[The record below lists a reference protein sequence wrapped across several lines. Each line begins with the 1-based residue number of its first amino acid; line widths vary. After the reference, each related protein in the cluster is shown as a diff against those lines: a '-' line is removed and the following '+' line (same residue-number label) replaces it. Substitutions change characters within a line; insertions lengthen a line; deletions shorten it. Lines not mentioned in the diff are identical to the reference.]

1 MIKFNLKRLNILI
14 FTILV
19 FINPL
24 HSAETN
30 ELLKV
35 NWSFKQLTGKFDR
48 ASLQRGFQVYKEG
61 WNEGL
66 KTQNKEL
73 LENYI
78 NYLENV
84 KNYSDHTC
92 TAYKNDLE
100 QYFDYLKNTQK
111 NLFDNEDF
119 VDYLFSLEL
128 AKSTINRKLT
138 SVNNFLLWSSKL
150 DKYKGKTFRK
160 SENLKTEKKLPN
172 ILTSNYINNLI
183 DKLPTSTAK
192 DVRNKAIIELLYSS
206 GLRVS
211 ELVNL
216 KINDVKN
223 DGSLRVIGKGR
234 KERILPMTDQA
245 YKIISLWLKS
255 NRAEFLK
262 DNDNQFIFLGVRGQ
276 QITDRE
282 VRRVVKLIT
291 GTFPHNIRH
300 SFATHVL
307 DGGADLRV
315 VQELLGHSDP
325 GTTQIYTHISKKKL
339 QEKYKRTH
347 PRG

>member
-1 MIKFNLKRLNILI
+1 M
-14 FTILV
+14 
-19 FINPL
+19 
-24 HSAETN
+24 
-30 ELLKV
+30 
-35 NWSFKQLTGKFDR
+35 
-48 ASLQRGFQVYKEG
+48 
-61 WNEGL
+61 

-84 KNYSDHTC
+84 KNYSDHTT

-192 DVRNKAIIELLYSS
+192 DVRNKAIIELLYSC

-234 KERILPMTDQA
+234 KERLLPMTDQA

-262 DNDNQFIFLGVRGQ
+262 DNDNQFIFLGVRGK

-282 VRRVVKLIT
+282 VRRVVNLIT

-300 SFATHVL
+300 TFATHVL

>member
-1 MIKFNLKRLNILI
+1 M
-14 FTILV
+14 
-19 FINPL
+19 
-24 HSAETN
+24 
-30 ELLKV
+30 
-35 NWSFKQLTGKFDR
+35 
-48 ASLQRGFQVYKEG
+48 
-61 WNEGL
+61 

-84 KNYSDHTC
+84 KNYSDHTT

-150 DKYKGKTFRK
+150 DKCKGKTFRK

-234 KERILPMTDQA
+234 KERLLPMTDQA

-255 NRAEFLK
+255 NRTEFLK

-282 VRRVVKLIT
+282 VRRVVNLIT

-300 SFATHVL
+300 TFATHVL

>member
-1 MIKFNLKRLNILI
+1 M
-14 FTILV
+14 
-19 FINPL
+19 
-24 HSAETN
+24 
-30 ELLKV
+30 
-35 NWSFKQLTGKFDR
+35 
-48 ASLQRGFQVYKEG
+48 
-61 WNEGL
+61 

-78 NYLENV
+78 SYLENV

-100 QYFDYLKNTQK
+100 QYFDYLKNTKK

-262 DNDNQFIFLGVRGQ
+262 DNDNQFIFLGVRGK

-282 VRRVVKLIT
+282 VRRVVNLIT

-300 SFATHVL
+300 TFATHVL

>member
-1 MIKFNLKRLNILI
+1 M
-14 FTILV
+14 
-19 FINPL
+19 
-24 HSAETN
+24 
-30 ELLKV
+30 
-35 NWSFKQLTGKFDR
+35 
-48 ASLQRGFQVYKEG
+48 
-61 WNEGL
+61 

-84 KNYSDHTC
+84 KNYSDHTT

-234 KERILPMTDQA
+234 KERLLPMTDQA

-262 DNDNQFIFLGVRGQ
+262 DNDNQFIFLGVRGK

-282 VRRVVKLIT
+282 VRRIVNLIT

-300 SFATHVL
+300 TFATHVL

>member
-1 MIKFNLKRLNILI
+1 MKI
-14 FTILV
+14 
-19 FINPL
+19 
-24 HSAETN
+24 
-30 ELLKV
+30 
-35 NWSFKQLTGKFDR
+35 
-48 ASLQRGFQVYKEG
+48 
-61 WNEGL
+61 
-66 KTQNKEL
+66 QNKEL
-73 LENYI
+73 LDNYI
-78 NYLENV
+78 NYLQNV
-84 KNYSDHTC
+84 KNYSNHTC

-100 QYFDYLKNTQK
+100 QYFEYLKNQEK
-111 NLFDNEDF
+111 NLFDNKDF
-119 VDYLFSLEL
+119 VDYLFGLEL

-138 SVNNFLLWSSKL
+138 SVNNFLLWTSKL
-150 DKYKGKTFRK
+150 DKYKGKTFTK
-160 SENLKTEKKLPN
+160 SENLKTEKKLPD

-183 DKLPTSTAK
+183 DNLPISSAK
-192 DVRNKAIIELLYSS
+192 EVRNKAIIELLYSS

-216 KINDVKN
+216 KVNDVKN
-223 DGSLRVIGKGR
+223 DRSLRVIGKGR

-245 YKIISLWLKS
+245 YKIISLWSKS

-262 DNDNQFIFLGVRGQ
+262 NNENQFLFLGVRGK

-300 SFATHVL
+300 TFATHVL

>member
-1 MIKFNLKRLNILI
+1 M
-14 FTILV
+14 
-19 FINPL
+19 
-24 HSAETN
+24 
-30 ELLKV
+30 
-35 NWSFKQLTGKFDR
+35 
-48 ASLQRGFQVYKEG
+48 
-61 WNEGL
+61 

-84 KNYSDHTC
+84 KNYSDHTT
-92 TAYKNDLE
+92 TAYKNDLV

-119 VDYLFSLEL
+119 ADYLFSLEL

-234 KERILPMTDQA
+234 KERLLPMTDQA

-262 DNDNQFIFLGVRGQ
+262 DNDNQFIFLGVRGK

-282 VRRVVKLIT
+282 VRRVVNLIT

-300 SFATHVL
+300 TFATHVL

>member
-1 MIKFNLKRLNILI
+1 M
-14 FTILV
+14 
-19 FINPL
+19 
-24 HSAETN
+24 
-30 ELLKV
+30 
-35 NWSFKQLTGKFDR
+35 
-48 ASLQRGFQVYKEG
+48 
-61 WNEGL
+61 

-84 KNYSDHTC
+84 KNYSDHTT

-234 KERILPMTDQA
+234 KEQLLPMTDQA

-262 DNDNQFIFLGVRGQ
+262 DNDNQFIFLGVRGK

-282 VRRVVKLIT
+282 VRRVVNLIT

-300 SFATHVL
+300 TFATHVL